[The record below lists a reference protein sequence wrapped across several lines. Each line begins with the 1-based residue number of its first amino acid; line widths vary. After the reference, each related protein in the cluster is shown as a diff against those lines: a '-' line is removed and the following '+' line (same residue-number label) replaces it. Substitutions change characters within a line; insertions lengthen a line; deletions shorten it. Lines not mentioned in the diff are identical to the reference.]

1 MSQVKKVPKAKK
13 LVSLDEN
20 SVLPPEPKPR
30 KSRAKPKPTK
40 EEAIKMLQ
48 DASND
53 LKQIIIDLREDE
65 QRVASLQLK
74 KLPELIKETLCNL
87 AEDQE
92 EIEEQLT
99 ELRNSLEY

>member
-30 KSRAKPKPTK
+30 KSGAKPKPTK

-99 ELRNSLEY
+99 ELRSSP

>member
-1 MSQVKKVPKAKK
+1 MSQVKKVPKSKK

-20 SVLPPEPKPR
+20 SVLPPEPKQR
-30 KSRAKPKPTK
+30 KSRTKPKPTK

-74 KLPELIKETLCNL
+74 KVPELIKETLCNL

-99 ELRNSLEY
+99 ELRNSLE

>member
-1 MSQVKKVPKAKK
+1 MSQVKKVPKTKK

-20 SVLPPEPKPR
+20 SVLPAEPKPR

-53 LKQIIIDLREDE
+53 LKQKIIDLREDK

-99 ELRNSLEY
+99 ELRNNLE

>member
-1 MSQVKKVPKAKK
+1 MSQVKKVPKSKK

-20 SVLPPEPKPR
+20 SVLPPEPKQR

-87 AEDQE
+87 AKDQE
-92 EIEEQLT
+92 EIEKQLT
-99 ELRNSLEY
+99 ELENNLEQ

>member
-1 MSQVKKVPKAKK
+1 MSQVKKVPKSKK

-20 SVLPPEPKPR
+20 SVLPPEPKQR

-65 QRVASLQLK
+65 QRVASLHLK
-74 KLPELIKETLCNL
+74 NSQTLSKKHFV
-87 AEDQE
+87 
-92 EIEEQLT
+92 T
-99 ELRNSLEY
+99 

>member
-1 MSQVKKVPKAKK
+1 MSQVKKVPKTKK

-30 KSRAKPKPTK
+30 KSRAKPEPTK

-53 LKQIIIDLREDE
+53 LKQIILELKEDE
-65 QRVASLQLK
+65 QRVASMQLK
-74 KLPELIKETLCNL
+74 KVPELIKETLCN
-87 AEDQE
+87 
-92 EIEEQLT
+92 
-99 ELRNSLEY
+99 

>member
-20 SVLPPEPKPR
+20 SVLPPEPKQR

-99 ELRNSLEY
+99 ELRNSLE

>member
-74 KLPELIKETLCNL
+74 KVPELIKETLCNL

-99 ELRNSLEY
+99 ELRNNLE

>member
-20 SVLPPEPKPR
+20 SVLPPEPKQR

-74 KLPELIKETLCNL
+74 KVPELIKETLCNL

-99 ELRNSLEY
+99 ELRNSLE

>member
-1 MSQVKKVPKAKK
+1 MSQVKKVPKSKK

-20 SVLPPEPKPR
+20 SVLPPEPKQR

-99 ELRNSLEY
+99 ELRNNLE

>member
-1 MSQVKKVPKAKK
+1 MSQVKKVPKSKK
-13 LVSLDEN
+13 LVLDEN
-20 SVLPPEPKPR
+20 SVLPPEPKQR
-30 KSRAKPKPTK
+30 KSRAKQKPTK

>member
-1 MSQVKKVPKAKK
+1 MSQVEKVPKSKK

-99 ELRNSLEY
+99 ELRNSLE

>member
-1 MSQVKKVPKAKK
+1 MSQVKKVPKSKK

-99 ELRNSLEY
+99 ELRNNLE

>member
-1 MSQVKKVPKAKK
+1 MSQVKKVPKSKK

-99 ELRNSLEY
+99 ELRNSLE

>member
-1 MSQVKKVPKAKK
+1 MSQVKKGAKK
-13 LVSLDEN
+13 VTIDETQCN
-20 SVLPPEPKPR
+20 APKEQKPR

>member
-1 MSQVKKVPKAKK
+1 MSQVNKIPKAKK
-13 LVSLDEN
+13 LVSLDVN
-20 SVLPPEPKPR
+20 SVLPPEPKQR

-99 ELRNSLEY
+99 ELRNSLE

>member
-65 QRVASLQLK
+65 QRVASMQLK
-74 KLPELIKETLCNL
+74 KVPELIKETLCNL

-99 ELRNSLEY
+99 ELRNSLE

>member
-1 MSQVKKVPKAKK
+1 MSQVQKVPKAKK

-20 SVLPPEPKPR
+20 SVLPPEPKQR

-53 LKQIIIDLREDE
+53 LKQIILELEEDE
-65 QRVASLQLK
+65 QRVASLQLE

-99 ELRNSLEY
+99 ELRKSLE